1 MFVGRLY
8 ERQKMNNT
16 SRIKSSV
23 KNVGIGSAL
32 QIFALLLSFITRSI
46 FLKLLGIEY
55 LSVDGLFGNILTIL
69 NFTELGIGGAIMYS
83 LYKPIAE
90 NDYEKIGA
98 LMNLFR
104 QAYRYIACTILVLG
118 LCVIPFLTSI
128 IKDVPQVQESLSL
141 LYVLFLLNTVCTY
154 IYGYKKSLLIA
165 DQKNYVVLII
175 YQIVHTCQI
184 AMQIVILFISHNYIL
199 YLLILICCTLAN
211 NIICTNYVNKKY
223 NWLQQYLGNKI
234 TKGERKAIFSN
245 IKSIA
250 FYKFGA
256 VILNGTNN
264 IVISAFIKTT
274 LVGFCSNYMLV
285 INSITTI
292 INQGMSGLMASVGN
306 YNVKAS
312 NEENEKIFEQLDFI
326 MFTFLSFIC
335 VGLCF
340 FLNDFIVLWLGNN
353 YVLSDGFVFTLVLS
367 FYVLMINAIPSTFRV
382 AMGMFKKARFFSFA
396 AAIIN
401 LVLSIVFAKLFGLL
415 GVFCANIIARFL
427 CYTMVDATLLY
438 TNKFNKSILTYIKT
452 YLMRIAYCMLV
463 LGTTMALDLFTKNLT
478 SEIVHIIL
486 IKPII
491 FILTFIITYLLFWS
505 RNENF
510 GRVYAKI
517 IKGK

>member
-1 MFVGRLY
+1 
-8 ERQKMNNT
+8 MNNT
-16 SRIKSSV
+16 SRTKSSV

-55 LSVDGLFGNILTIL
+55 LSVDGLFANILTIL
-69 NFTELGIGGAIMYS
+69 NFTELGIGSAIMYS

-104 QAYRYIACTILVLG
+104 QAYRYIACTIFVLG

-128 IKDVPQVQESLSL
+128 IKDVPQVQESLSF
-141 LYVLFLLNTVCTY
+141 LYILFLLNTVCTY

-184 AMQIVILFISHNYIL
+184 VLQIAILFIAHNYIL
-199 YLLILICCTLAN
+199 YLLVLICCTLVN
-211 NIICTNYVNKKY
+211 NIICTKYVNRKY
-223 NWLQQYLGNKI
+223 MWLQQYMHNKI
-234 TKGERKAIFSN
+234 TKDERKTIFSN

-285 INSITTI
+285 INSITTV

-306 YNVKAS
+306 YNVEAS
-312 NEENEKIFEQLDFI
+312 NKENEDIFEQLDFM
-326 MFTFLSFIC
+326 MFTVLSFIC
-335 VGLCF
+335 IGLCF
-340 FLNDFIVLWLGNN
+340 FLNDFIVIWLGNK
-353 YVLSDGFVFTLVLS
+353 YALSREFVFTLVLS
-367 FYVLMINAIPSTFRV
+367 FYVLMINTMPSTFRV
-382 AMGMFKKARFFSFA
+382 AMGMFKKARFYPFA

-401 LVLSIVFAKLFGLL
+401 LILSIIFAKIFGLI
-415 GVFCANIIARFL
+415 GVFWANIIARFL
-427 CYTMVDATLLY
+427 CYTLVDATLLY
-438 TNKFNKSILTYIKT
+438 TNKFDSGILLYIKT
-452 YLMRIAYCMLV
+452 YLMRIAYCIIV
-463 LGTTMALDLFTKNLT
+463 LCIITALDTYTTGLT
-478 SEIVHIIL
+478 SENTHIML
-486 IKPII
+486 IKPMI
-491 FILTFIITYLLFWS
+491 FMLVFVITYFLCWYH
-505 RNENF
+505 NENF
-510 GRVYAKI
+510 AKIKAKI
-517 IKGK
+517 IKCKR